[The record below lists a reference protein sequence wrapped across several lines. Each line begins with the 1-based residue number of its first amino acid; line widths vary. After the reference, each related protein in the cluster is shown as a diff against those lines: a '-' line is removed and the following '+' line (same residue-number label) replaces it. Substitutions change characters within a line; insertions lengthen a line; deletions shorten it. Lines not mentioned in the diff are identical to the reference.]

1 MAYLNNDRRLK
12 KAHKDVRGL
21 GNIASTILIVEL
33 TEMINTRIE
42 SIKDAP
48 AQPCANPLV
57 SNTAVIQLL
66 ETFINP
72 LNA

>member
-1 MAYLNNDRRLK
+1 MAYLNNDQRLK
-12 KAHKDVRGL
+12 KAHKDVREL
-21 GNIASTILIVEL
+21 GNIASTILIIEL

-42 SIKDAP
+42 SVKNAP

-57 SNTAVIQLL
+57 SNRAVIQLL

>member
-1 MAYLNNDRRLK
+1 MAYLNNDQRLK